1 MHTVPVELV
10 PPNNPPLV
18 PPNPPKPVDEDV
30 FVPPNI
36 DWVVLAPN
44 RPPPVFWPNNPP
56 LVDVEPKPKI
66 DNKLKSLS
74 LGFRISRT
82 IV

>member
-1 MHTVPVELV
+1 MRTVPVELV

-36 DWVVLAPN
+36 DWVVLVPN
-44 RPPPVFWPNNPP
+44 KPPPEF
-56 LVDVEPKPKI
+56 
-66 DNKLKSLS
+66 
-74 LGFRISRT
+74 
-82 IV
+82 